1 MNQTVQYD
9 MQYSISA
16 PSYSSWKH
24 TTPTEQCASLRT
36 TRTEEHLSYEAT
48 AAGHQTKSA
57 QADQRHGGCANL
69 HTTNRHHANNDRQT
83 PSNGFT
89 SMRDAAKR
97 DFFTIRADAVQDGAL
112 ASVDTLAEYLVWDG
126 MDRRLRAI
134 ASSNHTDKPEAV
146 VTLKQIANDIKIRVG
161 HDLCERTIE
170 RAIKKLQDASL
181 IHVIPRFKN
190 GRRQASSFILLF
202 SKTMSENMNRS
213 RRVNKSSIPD
223 TSGMEIPVDTSDTKK
238 QLDSDGLPPKT
249 FDTRTGNGLS
259 SITGSLRYL
268 QSFLGQIPPEHLH
281 TSNGYRDCPE
291 SPTDSSD
298 ASPDRHQSLVQ
309 NCTTEPSTTP
319 VQNCTTIFPPRP
331 ESGEIVES
339 GSDGPGQSTL
349 GQRGSPDTNH
359 PTSMSPL
366 FNKAVKENKKDFKNV
381 FSISDFIKREP
392 AKESQTALKTTPS
405 DSEAGYYLDTV
416 HRSGWVSSPKNHL
429 QEYFGSLSTYLF
441 FNKYRTIEA
450 MAEWFQQ
457 HENRIGHGEI
467 TLNDVLTA
475 AGIFPAETQSSEQKA
490 SMRN

>member
-1 MNQTVQYD
+1 MLQAFNYQIAYSLPTLSAPQGVAPSSEPASATYWPETTHQTLIAGSQTV
-9 MQYSISA
+9 
-16 PSYSSWKH
+16 
-24 TTPTEQCASLRT
+24 E
-36 TRTEEHLSYEAT
+36 
-48 AAGHQTKSA
+48 
-57 QADQRHGGCANL
+57 CANL
-69 HTTNRHHANNDRQT
+69 HTQPMAEKVDTGI
-83 PSNGFT
+83 PPINGFAA
-89 SMRDAAKR
+89 MRDAAKR

-112 ASVDTLAEYLVWDG
+112 GAVDTLAEYLVWDG

-134 ASSNHTDKPEAV
+134 ASANHTNNPEAI
-146 VTLKQIANDIKIRVG
+146 VTVKQIANDIKIRVG

-202 SKTMSENMNRS
+202 SPAMSEKLNKS
-213 RRVNKSSIPD
+213 RRVNKSAIPD
-223 TSGMEIPVDTSDTKK
+223 TSGMAAPTDFAGTEKQACRDAIPPQTLSAMTSA
-238 QLDSDGLPPKT
+238 
-249 FDTRTGNGLS
+249 GLS
-259 SITGSLRYL
+259 SIAVNLQHIQARMGQIAAEHFHAPNGYSGQPTVPNPSPNDL
-268 QSFLGQIPPEHLH
+268 QSSVQICTL
-281 TSNGYRDCPE
+281 C
-291 SPTDSSD
+291 
-298 ASPDRHQSLVQ
+298 SPDGVEVGE
-309 NCTTEPSTTP
+309 NTNSTA
-319 VQNCTTIFPPRP
+319 
-331 ESGEIVES
+331 
-339 GSDGPGQSTL
+339 DGLGQSTL